1 MAEFNRMSNDE
12 ALQAQFKKE
21 AEQEIRS
28 GSRRATDAKFLKT
41 FAETVDAKFP
51 NLDNQLGYK

>member
-1 MAEFNRMSNDE
+1 MAEFNCMSNDE

-51 NLDNQLGYK
+51 NLDN